1 VTTGF
6 WHQVHAVI
14 DRDLLRERRQGDM
27 LWVTI
32 PFGAIALLMIPLAIG
47 TDAVLLRGI
56 GPGMYWVIVMLFG
69 VLVAVSRASRETLPQ
84 QDASA
89 LLGLDPAAG
98 FVGRAISSAIF
109 LLIFEAVVGVVAVGL
124 YDISIIGFGWLI
136 VTMLIVAA
144 GLALLGT
151 LTASIVNSSSAGTA
165 LVPLLVAPLSV
176 PLLLGATQTY
186 DGLQGGYSI
195 LSWVLLMVA
204 VVLVVSII
212 GVLTARPLQET

>member
-1 VTTGF
+1 MTTGF
-6 WHQVHAVI
+6 WHQVRAVV

-27 LWVTI
+27 LWITI
-32 PFGAIALLMIPLAIG
+32 PFGAIALLLIPLAVG

-98 FVGRAISSAIF
+98 FVGRTISSAIF
-109 LLIFEAVVGVVAVGL
+109 LLIFEAIVGIVAVGL
-124 YDISIIGFGWLI
+124 YDISIVGFGWLMA
-136 VTMLIVAA
+136 TMVIVAI

-151 LTASIVNSSSAGTA
+151 LTAAIVNSSSAGTA

-212 GVLTARPLQET
+212 GVLTARALQET

>member
-1 VTTGF
+1 MTTGF
-6 WHQVHAVI
+6 WHQVRAVV

-27 LWVTI
+27 LWITI
-32 PFGAIALLMIPLAIG
+32 PFGAIALLLIPLAVG

-98 FVGRAISSAIF
+98 FVGRTISSAIF
-109 LLIFEAVVGVVAVGL
+109 LLIFETVVGVVAVGL

-136 VTMLIVAA
+136 ATMLIVAI

-151 LTASIVNSSSAGTA
+151 LTAAIVNSSNAGTA

-186 DGLQGGYSI
+186 DGLLGGYSI